1 MLWPVFLREVV
12 VLWPGF
18 TLRELWEILSCCD
31 LVLLWENFE
40 RGCRVVTWFYFERTL
55 RDTVVL
61 WPGFALREL
70 WERLSCCNL
79 VLLWENFE
87 RGWTCVEG
95 KCPKVLGLKT
105 FKMVA
110 CWLSKWTSTTLSW
123 LGRDTLSWLHKKHR
137 NKILYPLSRPRMQC
151 FYFQITR
158 KIKHVVY
165 ITKPFN
171 TIIESEEFLFR
182 ASCAPHID
190 IHLS

>member
-1 MLWPVFLREVV
+1 MSESSRFEDFQDGCML
-12 VLWPGF
+12 
-18 TLRELWEILSCCD
+18 TLKVNINNTLMVRTHSH
-31 LVLLWENFE
+31 
-40 RGCRVVTWFYFERTL
+40 GCV
-55 RDTVVL
+55 
-61 WPGFALREL
+61 
-70 WERLSCCNL
+70 
-79 VLLWENFE
+79 
-87 RGWTCVEG
+87 
-95 KCPKVLGLKT
+95 
-105 FKMVA
+105 
-110 CWLSKWTSTTLSW
+110 
-123 LGRDTLSWLHKKHR
+123 KKHR